1 MPAASRC
8 FLALTVLLACGA
20 SALTVGDGLG
30 PGAAGHRYGSAAV
43 NTLAAE
49 PLDTSWGDGYIAPQH

>member
-30 PGAAGHRYGSAAV
+30 PGGAGHRDGSAV
-43 NTLAAE
+43 VTTLAAV
-49 PLDTSWGDGYIAPQH
+49 PLDTSWGDGYVAPQH